1 MNELNILLKKTF
13 DAKSIAANLST
24 EKKNHILMDMA
35 GGIIKNKARIIRAN
49 KEDCRKAEKKGLS
62 KAMLDRLLLDEKRIV
77 QMAGALKDIAALP
90 DPVGE
95 IVSGV
100 TRPNGLR
107 IRQVRVPLGVVLI
120 VYEARPNV
128 TTDAAGLTFKS
139 GNAIVLRGGSDSFN
153 SNRAIAGILKEV
165 LKKNKLPEE
174 IITFIPKP
182 DRELLNELLKCSQY
196 IDVLIPRGG
205 AGLIKTV
212 VARSNIPVIFHADG
226 ICHTF
231 VDKSAEKEMAESIC
245 INAKTQRPGV
255 CNAMET
261 LLVHKDYPH
270 IKELLSLLIKNRVEL
285 RGDARSIKLNS
296 SVKKASEEDWSTE
309 YLDLK
314 LSVKIVNSL
323 DEAVSHINKYGSH
336 HSDAV
341 ITEDYSSAEKFLKE
355 VDSASVYVNASTRFT
370 DGGEFGFG
378 AEIGISTQKL
388 HSRGPM
394 GLKDLTSVKYIIYG
408 DGQVRK

>member
-1 MNELNILLKKTF
+1 MDQLEILIKKTF
-13 DAKSIAANLST
+13 NAKSIAANLST
-24 EKKNHILMDMA
+24 EIKNRILISM
-35 GGIIKNKARIIRAN
+35 GEELIKNKKKIIDEN
-49 KEDCRKAEKKGLS
+49 KKDHKKAKEKGLS
-62 KAMLDRLLLDEKRIV
+62 KALLDHLFLDDERV
-77 QMAGALKDIAALP
+77 EQMATALKEVAALP

-95 IVSGV
+95 VVSGV
-100 TRPNGLR
+100 TRPNNLR

-139 GNAIVLRGGSDSFN
+139 GNAVILRGGSNSFN
-153 SNRAIAGILKEV
+153 SNSAIARVLQNV
-165 LKKNKLPEE
+165 LKKYKLPEE

-182 DRELLNELLKCSQY
+182 NREILIELLQHNKY

-205 AGLIKTV
+205 TGLINMVLKY
-212 VARSNIPVIFHADG
+212 SKIPVIFHADG

-231 VDKSAEKEMAESIC
+231 VDESAQKDMAGSIC

-261 LLVHKDYPH
+261 LLIHKNYPH
-270 IKELLSLLIKNRVEL
+270 AKALLELLIKRKVEL
-285 RGDARSIKLNS
+285 RGDEKTVKLNS
-296 SVKKASEEDWSTE
+296 SVKKAAEEDWGTE
-309 YLDLK
+309 YLDMI
-314 LSVKIVNSL
+314 LSVKIVDSV
-323 DEAVSHINKYGSH
+323 EKAISHINHYGSH
-336 HSDAV
+336 HSDAI
-341 ITEDYSSAEKFLKE
+341 ITEDYTNAEKFLKE
-355 VDSASVYVNASTRFT
+355 VDSSSVYVNASTRFT

-394 GLKDLTSVKYIIYG
+394 GLKDLTSVKHIIYG
-408 DGQVRK
+408 EGQIRK